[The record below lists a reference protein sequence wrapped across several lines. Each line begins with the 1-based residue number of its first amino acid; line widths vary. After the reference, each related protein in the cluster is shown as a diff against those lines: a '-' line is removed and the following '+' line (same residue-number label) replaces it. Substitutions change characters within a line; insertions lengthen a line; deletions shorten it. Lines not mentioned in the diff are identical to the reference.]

1 VGRPRLRLRRSRR
14 EHLAAGELEEE
25 LTADFGQDG
34 QFVSPKAQTMLQ

>member
-1 VGRPRLRLRRSRR
+1 
-14 EHLAAGELEEE
+14 LEKE

>member
-1 VGRPRLRLRRSRR
+1 
-14 EHLAAGELEEE
+14 LEEE